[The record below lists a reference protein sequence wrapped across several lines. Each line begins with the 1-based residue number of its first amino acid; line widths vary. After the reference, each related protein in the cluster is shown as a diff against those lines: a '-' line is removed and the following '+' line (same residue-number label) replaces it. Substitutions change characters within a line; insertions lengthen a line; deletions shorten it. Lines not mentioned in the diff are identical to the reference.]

1 MRKNPQWVCSIMFVG
16 CVLFVAC
23 QQQVAE
29 LESQKADGHSGEVTL
44 TVEQQ
49 EIIGLT
55 TAQAVIQ
62 TVRPIIVS
70 FGCVIPRMQGRV
82 LITSPVA
89 GQVTAQSAERIP
101 APGTFVHQGQILA
114 EIEQTITAAERV
126 QLDVAEEGAAGAG
139 QEAKAALDAAATEY
153 QRSQNLFQAKVVSRK
168 RVEEAK
174 AAWLQAQSRYDTAR
188 RQEKS
193 YRIAQAEERVSSRH
207 FSLTAPIAGTI
218 VQVDVTAGQQVDTTA
233 SLFTIADLS
242 TVWIEAPVFE
252 GDLEKIDTKSP
263 VGIRRSGD
271 LQTSQS
277 SWIGNPVYA
286 GSVVDPTKRTSNLLY
301 EVKNT
306 EGQLKLGMSVLVALP
321 AGPEQSVVMAPE
333 AAVLESGEG
342 KGMVYVQR
350 SAERFAEEEVTLG
363 IRRDGLVAIRGGIQA
378 GDTLVVTGAVE
389 LFGKG
394 PGRLL
399 EAD

>member
-1 MRKNPQWVCSIMFVG
+1 MRKNPQWVCSIMFAG

-29 LESQKADGHSGEVTL
+29 LESQKADDHSGEVTL

-70 FGCVIPRMQGRV
+70 FGRVIPRMQGRV

-89 GQVTAQSAERIP
+89 GQVTALSAERIP

-139 QEAKAALDAAATEY
+139 QEAKAALDAAAIEH

-263 VGIRRSGD
+263 VEIRRSGD
-271 LQTSQS
+271 LQTLQS

-301 EVKNT
+301 EVKNR

-321 AGPEQSVVMAPE
+321 AGPEQSAVMAPE

-394 PGRLL
+394 PGRLP

>member
-1 MRKNPQWVCSIMFVG
+1 MLVG

-23 QQQVAE
+23 QPQVSE
-29 LESQKADGHSGEVTL
+29 LERQKADDHSGEVTL

-55 TAQAVIQ
+55 TAPVVIQ
-62 TVRPIIVS
+62 TVRPLIVS
-70 FGCVIPRMQGRV
+70 FGRVIPRLQGRV

-139 QEAKAALDAAATEY
+139 QEAKAALDAAAIEY

-218 VQVDVTAGQQVDTTA
+218 VQVDVTAGQQVDTTT

-252 GDLEKIDTKSP
+252 GDLEKIDTQSP
-263 VGIRRSGD
+263 AGIRRSGAIR
-271 LQTSQS
+271 TSQS

-286 GSVVDPTKRTSNLLY
+286 GNVVDPTKRTSSLLY

-350 SAERFAEEEVTLG
+350 SAERFAEAEVTLG
-363 IRRDGLVAIRGGIQA
+363 IRRDGLVAIRGGVQA
-378 GDTLVVTGAVE
+378 GDILVVTGAVE

-394 PGRLL
+394 PGRLP